1 MPKNRDATGI
11 GKSKLDAYRCGSR
24 GSRSRDCSKNVI
36 VSHKR
41 RDISDSWSRHVLNP
55 CARFR
60 VDDAQDGL
68 TGAVGRC
75 YVIPVVSRVVPD
87 LIATADLLDHV
98 DDTPIDGV
106 HDVRSAARRYEQ
118 ALKWPEHD
126 AIHAAGAA
134 GYPIFLGYPHAS
146 GIDDSH
152 VWRRRRHSHE
162 EPVKLGVPP
171 WLFQT
176 CRIGQ
181 FNLAE
186 NAVGVC
192 RNERQV
198 RRNGSII
205 CDQDNPFDWIVSE
218 FVGTAIRRTAHADRV
233 SDPWRTEVQVDF
245 LQCAIAI
252 PHPHDVVFRD
262 KHTVRPGSVRDSG
275 RTGRSGKPGY
285 PCYKYIVYF
294 VKYVYR

>member
-11 GKSKLDAYRCGSR
+11 GKSKLEAYRCGSR

-41 RDISDSWSRHVLNP
+41 RDVSDSWSRHVLNQ
-55 CARFR
+55 CARIA
-60 VDDAQDGL
+60 VNDAEDGL
-68 TGAVGRC
+68 AGTVGRS
-75 YVIPVVSRVVPD
+75 YVKSIVAGVVPN
-87 LIATADLLDHV
+87 LIATADLRDHI

-106 HDVRSAARRYEQ
+106 HDVRSPARRYEQ

-152 VWRRRRHSHE
+152 VWRRRRYSHE

-171 WLFQT
+171 WLFQA

-186 NAVGVC
+186 NPVRVC

-205 CDQDNPFDWIVSE
+205 CDQDNAFDWIVSE

-233 SDPWRTEVQVDF
+233 SDSWRTEVQVDF
-245 LQCAIAI
+245 LQRAIAI

-262 KHTVRPGSVRDSG
+262 EYTVRPGAIRDSRG
-275 RTGRSGKPGY
+275 TRRPHEPGY
-285 PCYKYIVYF
+285 ARHKHIVH
-294 VKYVYR
+294 RI